1 MNYNPETKK
10 YIYEIKEAIKQ
21 IETVYNITD
30 SYTIELNIM
39 QQYKEFYDNYPFLV
53 KKLCKRENLEFLDV
67 IMDNL
72 DSVHAK
78 EKNFDIVEK
87 ELAKRLAEQYNIPNV
102 NTNNE

>member
-39 QQYKEFYDNYPFLV
+39 QQYKEFYEKYPFLV

-78 EKNFDIVEK
+78 EKNFDTVEK
-87 ELAKRLAEQYNIPNV
+87 ELAKILAEQYNIPNV